1 MAVLKFRIYFE
12 EDDSIYRDVVVK
24 HTQSFLQLHQ
34 VILKAYEFD
43 SKHQATFYRS
53 NDNWQR
59 GREISLAK
67 YDRPYKAPP
76 LLMEETPIGS
86 EIRDPNQK
94 FIYLYDFVKNWS
106 FMVELIN
113 VSKEENSKLDYPAVI
128 KSEGIAPSQYGTK
141 GLTGDKLAEMEEKYD
156 LKAGAE
162 GFSTEGAKDDDD
174 LDLGLGE
181 EGAEE
186 ESGKEG
192 GKEEEV

>member
-12 EDDSIYRDVVVK
+12 EDDSIYRDVAVK

-53 NDNWQR
+53 NDHWQR

-67 YDRPYKAPP
+67 YDSRNYKVDP
-76 LLMEETPIGS
+76 LLMEETPVGS

-94 FIYLYDFVKNWS
+94 FIYNYDFVKGWS

-113 VSKEENSKLDYPAVI
+113 VSKEENAKLDYPAVV

-141 GLTGDKLAEMEEKYD
+141 GLVGDKLTEVEEKYD

-162 GFSTEGAKDDDD
+162 GFGEEGDADDDD
-174 LDLGLGE
+174 TGMGE
-181 EGAEE
+181 EAEEQGGAEE
-186 ESGKEG
+186 E
-192 GKEEEV
+192 